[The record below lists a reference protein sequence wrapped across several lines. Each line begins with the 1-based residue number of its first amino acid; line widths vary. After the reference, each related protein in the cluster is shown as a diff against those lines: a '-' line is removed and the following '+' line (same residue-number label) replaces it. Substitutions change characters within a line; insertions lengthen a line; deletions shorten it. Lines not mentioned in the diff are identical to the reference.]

1 MDEERAIFMKSYS
14 NVPDSLRDDIIVVL
28 DEKTYSWNSVY
39 FEVKENTELGTKLLK
54 KVKEI
59 GLI

>member
-1 MDEERAIFMKSYS
+1 MDKERATFMKSYA
-14 NVPDSLRDDIIVVL
+14 NVPDGLRDDIIVIL

-39 FEVKENTELGTKLLK
+39 FEVKENTKLGAELLK
-54 KVKEI
+54 KIKEI